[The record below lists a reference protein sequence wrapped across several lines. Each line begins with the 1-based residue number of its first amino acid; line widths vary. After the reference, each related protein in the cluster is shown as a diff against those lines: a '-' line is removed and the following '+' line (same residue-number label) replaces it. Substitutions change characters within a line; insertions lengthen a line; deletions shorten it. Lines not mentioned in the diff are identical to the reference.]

1 VFDAEDYN
9 ANIANLKEALHS
21 RGYPKD
27 IMPLAP
33 YDEQKRERYL
43 QKFSGRGKR
52 STAPR
57 RHGREGVL
65 VFKAQY
71 TQQTRRLG
79 LRRRIE
85 TLLSD
90 LRGNIG
96 DDFLQNARILIAHP
110 VQANRNIFSRTYAL
124 NFLANSSHVR

>member
-1 VFDAEDYN
+1 MVKFRFVSCYN
-9 ANIANLKEALHS
+9 EAASLQTDVS
-21 RGYPKD
+21 REVAWKG
-27 IMPLAP
+27 
-33 YDEQKRERYL
+33 
-43 QKFSGRGKR
+43 R
-52 STAPR
+52 ST
-57 RHGREGVL
+57 L
-65 VFKAQY
+65 VFKAQLY
-71 TQQTRRLG
+71 TQQTKRLG

-110 VQANRNIFSRTYAL
+110 VQANRNIFQRTYAL